1 MVKTESPTESQKE
14 KICPICQNRFILTY
28 RSQKLCSKS
37 CYNNQQKINQRNS
50 YLKNKDKIIEDRKQ
64 NPEKWKLIWK
74 KEREKSRDQRLSY
87 GRKYKLENKEK
98 IKIKRKEKRLQ
109 NPEKT
114 REDDK
119 KNYNQRKERGYHNDY
134 FSKNKTKIYKTRQD
148 WVDKNRDKLN
158 KWYRDTRPEYI
169 KNRLKTD
176 PVFKILNNVRTR
188 LKKYLQINNLS
199 KFNKTMELVGCT
211 PQELKLHIEKHFLPG
226 MSWDNYNYKTWHIDH
241 IKPLRLATTM
251 EDVIR
256 LKLMHYT
263 NFQPKW
269 AADNRKK
276 SDYVDGV
283 RARDIKPK

>member
-1 MVKTESPTESQKE
+1 MVKTEPRNKSQKE
-14 KICPICQNRFILTY
+14 KICSICQNRFILTY

-37 CYNNQQKINQRNS
+37 CYNEQQKINHRNS
-50 YLKNKDKIIEDRKQ
+50 YLKNKYKIIEDRKQ
-64 NPEKWKLIWK
+64 NPEKWKAIWK
-74 KEREKSRDQRLSY
+74 KEREKNRDQRLSY
-87 GRKYKLENKEK
+87 SRKYNLENKEK
-98 IKIKRKEKRLQ
+98 IKIQRKEKRLQ

-114 REDDK
+114 REVDK
-119 KNYNQRKERGYHNDY
+119 KNYNQRKQRGYHGDY
-134 FSKNKTKIYKTRQD
+134 FRKNKTKIYKTKQD
-148 WVDKNRDKLN
+148 WYKKNREKLN

-199 KFNKTMELVGCT
+199 KLNKTMELVGCT
-211 PQELKLHIEKHFLPG
+211 PQELKLHIEKQFLSG
-226 MSWDNYNYKTWHIDH
+226 MSWDNYNFETWHIDH